1 MIARVSAPG
10 SVARGPTHPAATGRQ
25 RDAVSFHRLSTTGEH
40 PTFYRMR
47 LDHPDDHPDDP
58 SESVQSRLDRRTPS
72 NVSRPDPSGAIQADA
87 EHPTPS
93 LSEGRGFG
101 LGLGDGRT
109 AVLGHAAITPG
120 AGAGVE
126 AVGPALTSRRRED
139 RVSSGHGRNRS
150 EGQRPRP
157 GPRAPEGGLFR
168 RTRQRQ
174 GSQPLPPTSAP
185 SAPSVGVWG
194 GPWTRGGRIG
204 RTRTVPLMPSPP

>member
-1 MIARVSAPG
+1 MIARVSASG
-10 SVARGPTHPAATGRQ
+10 SVADDRPIPPRLVGSATLS
-25 RDAVSFHRLSTTGEH
+25 ASHRL
-40 PTFYRMR
+40 PTSERIRRSIGCALIIPMIIQTIGLY
-47 LDHPDDHPDDP
+47 P
-58 SESVQSRLDRRTPS
+58 SGAVWTDEAG
-72 NVSRPDPSGAIQADA
+72 NVSRLDPSGAIQADA

-109 AVLGHAAITPG
+109 AVLGHAAISPG

-168 RTRQRQ
+168 R
-174 GSQPLPPTSAP
+174 G
-185 SAPSVGVWG
+185 VG
-194 GPWTRGGRIG
+194 R
-204 RTRTVPLMPSPP
+204 